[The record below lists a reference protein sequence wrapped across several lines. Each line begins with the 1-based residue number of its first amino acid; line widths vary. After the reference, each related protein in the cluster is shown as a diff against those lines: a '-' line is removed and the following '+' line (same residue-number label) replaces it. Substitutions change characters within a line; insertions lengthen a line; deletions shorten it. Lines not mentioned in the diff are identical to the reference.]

1 MPRCSVTVETPIR
14 DSFRVQQVS
23 GMFGLPES
31 PHARETFAAEIP
43 GLDEDWQIGCI
54 VGPSGSGKTTL
65 ARAAFGAAVY
75 EPAPWPLGQAVIDG
89 LGTAPLQ
96 QLAHVLT
103 AVGLGSP
110 PAWLKPFA
118 VLSNGEKFRCELARA
133 LLANRELVVFDEF
146 TSLVDRSVAKI
157 ASAAISRSIR
167 KGRIAGRFVGVTCH
181 ADIAEWLEP
190 DWVLDLGRVA
200 DSGPELS
207 RRRLRRPPLRLRVTR
222 CPQKLWRLFA
232 RHHYLSGSLS
242 TGATCFAAWLD
253 EQPVAFCALVAM
265 LGKRGQKRIS
275 RLVTL
280 PDYQGLGIGLRLAE
294 RVAEFARSRGT
305 RVSITASHPAVIAA
319 CQHSSIWQLRS
330 WKPLGNLWRQR
341 FEQRAIPSSA
351 GRGVATFEFLGMKE
365 PSHE

>member
-1 MPRCSVTVETPIR
+1 MPPISITVETPIR
-14 DSFRVQQVS
+14 DSFRVQQVI

-31 PHARETFAAEIP
+31 PSSRETFNAEIP
-43 GLDEDWQIGCI
+43 GTEEDWQIGCI

-65 ARAAFGAAVY
+65 ARAAFGAALY
-75 EPAPWPLGQAVIDG
+75 EPRAWPADRAVIDG

-96 QLAHVLT
+96 QIAHVLT

-110 PAWLKPFA
+110 PAWLRPFA

-133 LLANRELVVFDEF
+133 LLSNRSLVVFDEY
-146 TSLVDRSVAKI
+146 TSLVDRTVAKI

-167 KGRIAGRFVGVTCH
+167 KGRIECRFVGVTCH

-190 DWVLDLGRVA
+190 DWVLDLGRVG
-200 DSGPELS
+200 DSLPQLT
-207 RRRLRRPPLRLRVTR
+207 RRRLRRPPLRLTVSR
-222 CPQKLWRLFA
+222 CPQKLWQLFA
-232 RHHYLSGSLS
+232 RHHYLSGGLS
-242 TGATCFAAWLD
+242 TAATCFAAWLD
-253 EQPVAFCALVAM
+253 DQPIAFCALVAI

-294 RVAEFARSRGT
+294 RVAEFAHGQGS

-319 CQHSSIWQLRS
+319 CSRAGVWRLRS
-330 WKPLGNLWRQR
+330 WKPLGNLWKQR
-341 FEQRAIPSSA
+341 FAQRAIPSSA
-351 GRGVATFEFLGMKE
+351 GRGVATFEYLGIKE
-365 PSHE
+365 AKHD